1 MTAKVIH
8 LAVARP
14 ASASSSNLSSFFDS
28 APFMSMC
35 PTCNDSRAQVGY
47 SPWGLLRR
55 LNDDRPIEAF
65 CVVCNQFWP
74 ITAQER
80 GQLAEELERLRLS

>member
-1 MTAKVIH
+1 MTARVIH

-35 PTCNDSRAQVGY
+35 PACSEPRLQLGY
-47 SPWGLLRR
+47 TRWSLLRR
-55 LNDDRPIEAF
+55 LNGDRAIEAC
-65 CVVCNQFWP
+65 CVTCDQFWP
-74 ITAQER
+74 VTTEER
-80 GQLAEELERLRLS
+80 VALAKELEHLRVS